1 MSSLFDTSGLGSIL
15 ITGPLAYVAVIV
27 LIRGFGKR
35 SLSEL
40 NAFDLIVTVALGSL
54 LASIVLDDSVSL
66 LEGLVAMV
74 ILLVGQFVITF
85 LSTRSRTVIR
95 LVRSNPTLL
104 YSRGA
109 FLDEPMRRERV
120 TRVEVMAAIRSA
132 GYGST
137 ESVDAVVLETDG
149 SFSVLTGVGSPQE
162 LPGVG

>member
-109 FLDEPMRRERV
+109 FLD
-120 TRVEVMAAIRSA
+120 
-132 GYGST
+132 
-137 ESVDAVVLETDG
+137 
-149 SFSVLTGVGSPQE
+149 
-162 LPGVG
+162 